1 MPPLRRTLTA
11 VVFVLVLTAVAACQ
25 QPDANAPVARFR
37 SDLEHLRQT
46 LLIPGLSAAIVK
58 DGKILWAGGLGYRD
72 EAARLPATENTHYPI
87 ASLTKS
93 FTAVAAMQLVGRKR
107 LNLDDSASKYGDRS
121 AERLRVR
128 HYLSQMSEAAPGVR
142 FLYNSERFN
151 RLGTILEKASGKPL
165 KSLFEEQI
173 FRPAEITNTSGGLSD
188 SPELRREIAVPYDV
202 SANGKVVKA
211 TFRPEPL
218 EAASGIVSTVL
229 DLAKFDI
236 ALDANKL
243 LKPDLKFEM
252 WTPSLSELGPTPY
265 GLGWFVETWKGNDLI
280 WHYGQLPDFS
290 ALYLKIPQ
298 KHLTLILL
306 ANSSTLSSPFPLQFG
321 QILFSPIATA
331 FLRDFVFE
339 GATGPNWN
347 AAPDALNAQ
356 LTELE
361 KSTPAY
367 SYEYELASQ
376 AYIAAWREEKARA
389 ATLFRLALHR
399 YPDLLSRTNDP
410 AFLYEFARLDDPALQ
425 KLGERIGADLLTADP
440 GNPRARFDLAV
451 LLVRE
456 KRCPDA
462 APLLEKV
469 LAREDAFT
477 PIRAWSGY
485 MLAECVAEKNPREA
499 ESVLHRV
506 IQLNNNADG
515 VLDEAQ
521 AFLNRLRAHP
531 EKN

>member
-1 MPPLRRTLTA
+1 MHPLRRTLTA
-11 VVFVLVLTAVAACQ
+11 VVFVLALTAAANSEQ
-25 QPDANAPVARFR
+25 QPNPDLARFQ
-37 SDLEHLRQT
+37 SELEHLRQT
-46 LLIPGLSAAIVK
+46 LLVPGLSVAIVK
-58 DGKILWAGGLGYRD
+58 DKKILWAGGLGYRD
-72 EAARLPATENTHYPI
+72 EAARLPATGNTRYPI
-87 ASLTKS
+87 ASLTKC

-107 LNLDDSASKYGDRS
+107 LNLDDPASKYGDRS

-128 HYLSQMSEAAPGVR
+128 HYLSQMSESAPGVR

-151 RLGTILEKASGKPL
+151 RLGAILEKASGKPL
-165 KSLFEEQI
+165 RSLFEEQI
-173 FRPAEITNTSGGLSD
+173 FRPADMTNTTGGVPD
-188 SPELRREIAVPYDV
+188 NPALRTEIAAGYDV
-202 SANGKVVKA
+202 SANGAMMKA
-211 TFRPEPL
+211 AFRPEPL

-236 ALDANKL
+236 ALDANKI

-265 GLGWFVETWKGNDLI
+265 GLGWFVENRRGDDLI
-280 WHYGQLPDFS
+280 WHYGQLADYS

-298 KHLTLILL
+298 KHVTLILL

-321 QILFSPIATA
+321 QVLFSPIATA

-339 GATGPNWN
+339 SATEPKWD
-347 AAPDALNAQ
+347 AVPDALNAQ

-376 AYIAAWREEKARA
+376 AFIAAWRGEKARA

-399 YPDLLSRTNDP
+399 YPDLLSRTNNP

-425 KLGERIGADLLTADP
+425 KLGERIGAALLTADP
-440 GNPRARFDLAV
+440 GNPRTRFDLAV

-456 KRCPDA
+456 KHCPEA
-462 APLLEKV
+462 VPLLEKV
-469 LAREDAFT
+469 LARDDAFM

-515 VLDEAQ
+515 VLDDAQ
-521 AFLNRLRAHP
+521 VFLNRLRAHA
-531 EKN
+531 ETH